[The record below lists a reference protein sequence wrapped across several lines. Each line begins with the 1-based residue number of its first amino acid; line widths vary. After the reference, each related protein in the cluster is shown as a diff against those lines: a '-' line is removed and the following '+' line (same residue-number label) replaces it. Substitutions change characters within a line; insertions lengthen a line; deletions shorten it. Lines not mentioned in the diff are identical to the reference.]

1 MRSWRG
7 ARRTSRLAEWWTL
20 RRCWLNCALVVKLR
34 ISEEAQAD
42 IERIDAWW
50 QEHRDKNPWL
60 FQDELAE
67 ALELIE
73 LSPRLGRIYEGAHSY
88 RWVLLLKS
96 RYLVFY
102 EHFPEEDLVAIVAV
116 WSSRRGEAPPL
127 K

>member
-1 MRSWRG
+1 M
-7 ARRTSRLAEWWTL
+7 
-20 RRCWLNCALVVKLR
+20 KLR

-50 QEHRDKNPWL
+50 QEHREKNPWL

-73 LSPRLGRIYEGAHSY
+73 SSPRLGRIYEGARKY

-102 EHFPEEDLVAIVAV
+102 EHFPEQDLVAIVAV
-116 WSSRRGEAPPL
+116 GSPRSGDAPPL